1 MVTGTVGGFV
11 VRVQFLVVFVCF
23 VVVLS
28 HSADLFTCH
37 DDRRSVTLLGSANT
51 ALRDAVETTFVFTIP
66 NDLLIHLNRER
77 RVLVT
82 GSSLLKGAAPATDVQ
97 SRHSVSLLASRN
109 VSRRALNIKPRTLRW
124 ARRWKHKT
132 MLNITEQARTKST
145 YTLQLKRG
153 SNGYIV
159 VSAPLPGYT
168 IKNGVD
174 AVRVAATTKYTSRR
188 AGRCGL
194 RLG

>member
-28 HSADLFTCH
+28 HSAYLFTCH
-37 DDRRSVTLLGSANT
+37 DDHRSVTLLGSANT

-109 VSRRALNIKPRTLRW
+109 VSRRALNIKHRTL
-124 ARRWKHKT
+124 
-132 MLNITEQARTKST
+132 
-145 YTLQLKRG
+145 
-153 SNGYIV
+153 
-159 VSAPLPGYT
+159 
-168 IKNGVD
+168 
-174 AVRVAATTKYTSRR
+174 
-188 AGRCGL
+188 
-194 RLG
+194 